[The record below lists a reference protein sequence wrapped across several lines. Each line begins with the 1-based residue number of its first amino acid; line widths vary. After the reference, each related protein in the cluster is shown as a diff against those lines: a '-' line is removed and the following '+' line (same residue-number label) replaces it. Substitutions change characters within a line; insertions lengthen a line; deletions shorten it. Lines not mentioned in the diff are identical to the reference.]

1 MVQKAGSRTYRTS
14 FPDPES
20 TEFTCDSEEY
30 AAPDFPERLRDP
42 MRVDLAL
49 LGRIDTA
56 QKADG
61 RLGRLSVWSRWYDC
75 QVEELRA
82 RWLEL
87 FDFYKI
93 TARAPEDAWRQ
104 LATSLARDF
113 VPGLLVENVFP
124 TQDLL
129 VEQARLFTLITEV
142 SEAVLARRGEA
153 EGREVSEQM
162 VLEQD
167 FFNEEPWDD
176 ELFGKKPDGIDAL
189 AARFSREK
197 ERFARLLIEQYWSKA
212 AVMSFFADSGL
223 DVPEFVTGLPD

>member
-1 MVQKAGSRTYRTS
+1 MARKAGSGTYRTS
-14 FPDPES
+14 FPDPDS
-20 TEFTCDSEEY
+20 TDFTHDQEEY
-30 AAPDFPERLRDP
+30 RAPDLPERLRDP

-49 LGRIDTA
+49 LARIDAA
-56 QKADG
+56 QKADE
-61 RLGRLSVWSRWYDC
+61 RLDRRSVWSRWYDC

-82 RWLEL
+82 RWMEL

-93 TARAPEDAWRQ
+93 TARAPEDAWMQ

-113 VPGLLVENVFP
+113 VPGLMVENVFP

-153 EGREVSEQM
+153 EGGDVSERM
-162 VLEQD
+162 VLDQD
-167 FFNEEPWDD
+167 FFNEEPWNG
-176 ELFGKKPDGIDAL
+176 ELFGKKPDSIDAL
-189 AARFSREK
+189 TARFSREK

-223 DVPEFVTGLPD
+223 EVPGFVAELPD